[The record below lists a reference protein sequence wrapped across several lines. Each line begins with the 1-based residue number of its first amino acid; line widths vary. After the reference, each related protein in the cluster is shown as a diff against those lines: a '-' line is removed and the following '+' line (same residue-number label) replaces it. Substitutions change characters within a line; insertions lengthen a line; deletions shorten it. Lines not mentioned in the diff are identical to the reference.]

1 MRYLLLIF
9 LLITTALHGQL
20 TYTEIPLPASVA
32 HRNNEYS
39 SLAQW
44 KSRIILT
51 PQYPARYIYSLDT
64 TYIDAVLNGTK
75 PNDTLYAFEF
85 INLYA
90 IIAKIDGYQGF
101 EAAVVVGNMI
111 FYTIETGISN
121 PHDFL
126 VRGTLSDKRIV
137 MDTSRIV
144 RLPKAVKDHGAP
156 LDEAG
161 HESITYLTEQNKLL
175 TLFEFNN
182 FPGHGK
188 GWLIDTSLTKLEEIA
203 VQPIDFR
210 ITDIHE
216 KNGEIYG
223 INYGYHGEFEEYEPT
238 EKIKKSNGQ
247 YANWAKECVTR
258 VIKLEVKDKQVNIKP
273 MPVLTF
279 DCENWE
285 GILQY
290 KNGVLMI
297 TDQHPRTKFIYLP
310 F

>member
-9 LLITTALHGQL
+9 LLINTALHAQQ
-20 TYTEIPLPASVA
+20 TYTEIPLPAAVA

-39 SLAQW
+39 SLALW

-64 TYIDAVLNGTK
+64 SYIDAVINGTK
-75 PNDTLYAFEF
+75 PIDTLYTFEF
-85 INLYA
+85 INLYPL
-90 IIAKIDGYQGF
+90 IARVQYYQGF
-101 EAAVVVGNMI
+101 EAAVVVGNRI
-111 FYTIETGISN
+111 FYTIETGLAN

-126 VRGTLSDKRIV
+126 VRGTLTDKKIV
-137 MDTSRIV
+137 MDTGYIV
-144 RLPKAVKDHGAP
+144 RLPKLAKDHGQP

-161 HESITYLTEQNKLL
+161 HESITYLPQQNKLL
-175 TLFEFNN
+175 VLFEFNN
-182 FPGHGK
+182 FPGRSK
-188 GWLIDTSLTKLEEIA
+188 GWLIDTSFTKPDEIA

-216 KNGEIYG
+216 KNGKMYA
-223 INYGYHGEFEEYEPT
+223 INYGYTGEFEEYEPT
-238 EKIKKSNGQ
+238 EKIKKGDGR
-247 YANWAKECVTR
+247 YANWKIDCITR
-258 VIKLEVKDKQVNIKP
+258 VIELELKDNEIRIKP
-273 MPVLTF
+273 KPVFTF

-290 KNGVLMI
+290 RKGVLMI
-297 TDQHPRTKFIYLP
+297 TDQHPRTKFVYLP